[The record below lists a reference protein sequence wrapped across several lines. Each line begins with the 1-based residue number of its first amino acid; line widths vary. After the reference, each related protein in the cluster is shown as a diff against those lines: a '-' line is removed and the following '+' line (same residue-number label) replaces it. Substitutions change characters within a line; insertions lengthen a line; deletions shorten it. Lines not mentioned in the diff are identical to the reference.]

1 MAKRKSFDEK
11 SKGMHKSR
19 KLIIDTVFGRE
30 DTTQRVF
37 GYEKTED
44 TTKREVG
51 ERWVD
56 SDGKEWEQKEGFKVS
71 VSQMDDVRQFL
82 QKLSTCH
89 SEKCETKQYSKADK
103 KLIVKTGYCI
113 NCLHKLESN
122 LKLDG
127 TFPFYE
133 DYKITLNKL
142 GFIRDFKQKC
152 EDSLNSLKKD
162 FQMVTEDGRIEN
174 WTWEVDIEKVKADL
188 KSDIDNSYE
197 AIELLLERKKLLE
210 EKFIELNHPELIK
223 K

>member
-1 MAKRKSFDEK
+1 MAKRKSFEEK

-30 DTTQRVF
+30 DNTQRVF
-37 GYEKTED
+37 GYEGDTEK
-44 TTKREVG
+44 KREVG

-56 SDGKEWEQKEGFKVS
+56 KDGKEWEQKEGFKVS
-71 VSQMDDVRQFL
+71 VTQMDEVRQFL
-82 QKLSTCH
+82 QKMSTCH
-89 SEKCETKQYSKADK
+89 SKKCETKQYSKADK
-103 KLIVKTGYCI
+103 KLIIKTGYCI
-113 NCLHKLESN
+113 VCLDKLEKE

-133 DYKITLNKL
+133 DYKVTLNKL

-152 EDSLNSLKKD
+152 EDSYNSLKKD
-162 FQMVTEDGRIEN
+162 FQMVSEDGRIEN
-174 WTWEVDIEKVKADL
+174 WTWEVDIEQVKKDL

-197 AIELLLERKKLLE
+197 AIELLLERKRLLE

-223 K
+223 D

>member
-1 MAKRKSFDEK
+1 MAKRKSFEEK

-30 DTTQRVF
+30 DNTQRVF
-37 GYEKTED
+37 GYEGETAQ
-44 TTKREVG
+44 KREVG

-56 SDGKEWEQKEGFKVS
+56 SDGKEWEQKEGYKVA

-82 QKLSTCH
+82 QKLTTCH
-89 SEKCETKQYSKADK
+89 SENCETKQYSKADK

-113 NCLHKLESN
+113 ICLDRLERKLKE
-122 LKLDG
+122 DG
-127 TFPFYE
+127 TFAFYQ

-162 FQMVTEDGRIEN
+162 FQMVTEDGRMEN
-174 WTWEVDIEKVKADL
+174 WTWEVDIEQVRKDL
-188 KSDIDNSYE
+188 KSDIDNSYD
-197 AIELLLERKKLLE
+197 AIELLLERRRLLE
-210 EKFIELNHPELIK
+210 EKLIELNHPELVK